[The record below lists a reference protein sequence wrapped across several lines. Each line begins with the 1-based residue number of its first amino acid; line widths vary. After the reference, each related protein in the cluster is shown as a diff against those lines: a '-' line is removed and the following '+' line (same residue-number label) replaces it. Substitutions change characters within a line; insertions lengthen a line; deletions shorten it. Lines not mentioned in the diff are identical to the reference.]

1 MIIKTPTIKGY
12 PDREQK
18 EEEEKKSKFSSKIV
32 KLYGRHS
39 RFLATTCLH
48 FVTFNSLNATFESS
62 CIKVFEEDF

>member
-18 EEEEKKSKFSSKIV
+18 KRRRKKSKFSSKIL
-32 KLYGRHS
+32 KLFGRHS

-48 FVTFNSLNATFESS
+48 FVTFKLLNVTKCYF
-62 CIKVFEEDF
+62 